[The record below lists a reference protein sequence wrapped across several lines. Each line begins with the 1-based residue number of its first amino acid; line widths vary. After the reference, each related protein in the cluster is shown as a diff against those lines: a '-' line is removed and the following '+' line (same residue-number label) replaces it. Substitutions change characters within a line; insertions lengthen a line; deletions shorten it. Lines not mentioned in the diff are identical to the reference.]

1 VELTGAKGVTEIVAP
16 SRAERTIARRSAE
29 ARATIPDLELSA
41 EVDMTTFVARG
52 LPIDAALVR
61 ACAAALR
68 ENPLANGSYR
78 DGNYEL
84 HSRINVG
91 ITIETEDGFVVP
103 TVLDADQRSLA
114 ELETEL
120 ELLAARAGE
129 GELSPP
135 ELSGATFTVSNPGHN
150 GVARAAPIII
160 SPQAAALAAGAIR
173 SVPVVRGPAIVP
185 GHVMTLTLACD
196 HRILFGSRAARFLGQ
211 ISALLEDA
219 GP

>member
-1 VELTGAKGVTEIVAP
+1 MELTAAKGVTEIVAP

-41 EVDMTTFVARG
+41 EVDMTTAVARG

-84 HSRINVG
+84 HSRINIG
-91 ITIETEDGFVVP
+91 ITIETEDGLVVP
-103 TVLDADQRSLA
+103 TVLDADQKSLA
-114 ELETEL
+114 ELEAEL

-129 GELSPP
+129 GEFDPPTCRARPSPSP
-135 ELSGATFTVSNPGHN
+135 TPATTAWRERPRSSSRRRRRRWRPAPS
-150 GVARAAPIII
+150 AR
-160 SPQAAALAAGAIR
+160 SR
-173 SVPVVRGPAIVP
+173 SSAVRRSFPA
-185 GHVMTLTLACD
+185 T
-196 HRILFGSRAARFLGQ
+196 
-211 ISALLEDA
+211 
-219 GP
+219 

>member
-1 VELTGAKGVTEIVAP
+1 MELTGAKGVTEIVAP

-41 EVDMTTFVARG
+41 EVDMTASVARG

-68 ENPLANGSYR
+68 DNPRANGSYR

-84 HSRINVG
+84 HSRVNVG
-91 ITIETEDGFVVP
+91 ITIETDDGFVVP
-103 TVLDADQRSLA
+103 TVLDADQKSLA
-114 ELETEL
+114 DLEAEL
-120 ELLAARAGE
+120 ELLAARA

-135 ELSGATFTVSNPGHN
+135 ELSGATFTVSNPGHL
-150 GVARAAPIII
+150 GVARATPVII

-173 SVPVVRGPAIVP
+173 SVPVVRGEAIVP
-185 GHVMTLTLACD
+185 GHVMTLTVACD

-211 ISALLEDA
+211 IRALLEDA
-219 GP
+219 SP